1 MKDQSLLRLTQ
12 CAYQVA
18 QRAMPSFR
26 SKFSKK
32 TFTQPQLLACLI
44 LKTYLRLTYRGAEAW
59 LQATDRVSRILG
71 LKLPPDHSTLCWF
84 FHHKLT
90 LGLLQRLLR
99 QSLRVGPHWPQAGVV
114 ALDSTGFWAG
124 HSSRYY
130 RWRCHHE
137 RGQRGWP
144 KWAIAVAVRPQ
155 LICAQLCRAGPCGDF
170 ADLPPLATAA
180 HRLVRMRCVLADAGY
195 DSESNHCFCRQT
207 LKVRSIIP
215 ARGHR
220 PGSASTRYRQQM
232 QRRFPRR
239 IYRQRWK
246 VETVISVV
254 KRKWGD
260 AVSARTEA
268 RQFRELWLMGVTYNL
283 HRGAVKLLFIIV
295 IPTVRPPPSG
305 KDFNRARPPNK
316 TGCGMI

>member
-1 MKDQSLLRLTQ
+1 MKDQSLLRLAQ
-12 CAYQVA
+12 CAYQMA
-18 QRAMPSFR
+18 QGTMPSFR

-71 LKLPPDHSTLCWF
+71 LKLAPDHSTLCRF

-90 LGLLQRLLR
+90 VARLQRLLR
-99 QSLRVGPHWPQAGVV
+99 LSLSQWPQRAMAAIV
-114 ALDSTGFWAG
+114 ALDSTGFEVG
-124 HSSRYY
+124 HCSRYY
-130 RWRCHHE
+130 RWRCRQR
-137 RGQRGWP
+137 RGQHGWP

-180 HRLVRMRCVLADAGY
+180 LRAVPLRLLLADAGY
-195 DSESNHCFCRQT
+195 DSESNHRFCRQT
-207 LKVRSIIP
+207 LAVRSIIP

-220 PGSASTRYRQQM
+220 PGAACTPYRQRM

-239 IYRQRWK
+239 LYGQRWIA
-246 VETVISVV
+246 ETVISVV
-254 KRKWGD
+254 KRKFGD
-260 AVSARTEA
+260 AVRAHTES
-268 RQFRELWLMGVTYNL
+268 RQYLELWLMGVTYNL
-283 HRGAVKLLFIIV
+283 HRLVVRFLCLVMAVPV
-295 IPTVRPPPSG
+295 
-305 KDFNRARPPNK
+305 ARPIHLGFQQSK
-316 TGCGMI
+316 AL